1 MAILIKNITKS
12 FTKND
17 DTKML
22 AILENLSLS
31 IEKQEFVSFVGP
43 SGCGKSTLLRIM
55 AGLLD
60 SEEGTVEIGGE
71 VVKGPSKER
80 MMVFQDYVLFPWM
93 TVYHN
98 IAMGLKIGKN
108 DKERIQ
114 KKVDWAIDLVG
125 MKGFEKSYPNQLSG
139 GMKQRV
145 AIARALVMNP
155 KILLMDE
162 PFGALDS
169 FTRMKLQDEL
179 VRLCDRKEFTTC
191 FVTHDCEEAVYLSDK
206 IVVFTN
212 SPAEIKEIITV
223 DLPKPRNRTS
233 PEFQAIRNRILE
245 LGIGA

>member
-1 MAILIKNITKS
+1 MAILVKNITKS

-60 SEEGTVEIGGE
+60 AEEGTVEIGGE

-80 MMVFQDYVLFPWM
+80 MMVFQDYVLFPWL

-108 DKERIQ
+108 DK
-114 KKVDWAIDLVG
+114 
-125 MKGFEKSYPNQLSG
+125 
-139 GMKQRV
+139 
-145 AIARALVMNP
+145 
-155 KILLMDE
+155 
-162 PFGALDS
+162 
-169 FTRMKLQDEL
+169 
-179 VRLCDRKEFTTC
+179 
-191 FVTHDCEEAVYLSDK
+191 
-206 IVVFTN
+206 
-212 SPAEIKEIITV
+212 
-223 DLPKPRNRTS
+223 
-233 PEFQAIRNRILE
+233 
-245 LGIGA
+245 